1 MNRLNALE
9 GAVRGIRWHD
19 LDDDIRKELKGF
31 YSEHKMHIE
40 ECGGDQL

>member
-1 MNRLNALE
+1 MGELSK
-9 GAVRGIRWHD
+9 VIRRHD

-40 ECGGDQL
+40 CGGDQL